1 MGAHLWQER
10 SDSLLSKESQCT
22 LVAPGFAE
30 RQRTTV
36 GSRLAEAPPAP
47 SAATNLRSADSQGSA
62 GSEVSSSQSGSI
74 RGFALSARPVS
85 ASIAL
90 RALLSTPS
98 LAHPASEAAKKPAA
112 ENWPLDLGTTRLG
125 TAREPACWP
134 TLSPLARETIGGLS
148 GPRTTPCRRM
158 RDFPLPKGAKGVSTD
173 PPF

>member
-1 MGAHLWQER
+1 MG
-10 SDSLLSKESQCT
+10 S
-22 LVAPGFAE
+22 FA
-30 RQRTTV
+30 T
-36 GSRLAEAPPAP
+36 EAAPAP

-74 RGFALSARPVS
+74 RRFALSARPVS

-98 LAHPASEAAKKPAA
+98 LAHPASEAAKKPPA

-134 TLSPLARETIGGLS
+134 TLSPLAKEDYRES
-148 GPRTTPCRRM
+148 VRASNDHCRRM
-158 RDFPLPKGAKGVSTD
+158 RGIPLPKWSCEKIQDRVFPARSARVLGCG
-173 PPF
+173 F